1 MQNKW
6 LKRESSALSEGEK
19 RRKKTDPDNAML
31 FWNAAAT
38 MVLNPHTIH
47 SKQFLKYKIIL
58 WLTLKEKYMA
68 SGFNG
73 IGEFS
78 LENMIVNIFVLWHN
92 FTVE

>member
-6 LKRESSALSEGEK
+6 LKRESPALSEGEK

-58 WLTLKEKYMA
+58 
-68 SGFNG
+68 
-73 IGEFS
+73 
-78 LENMIVNIFVLWHN
+78 
-92 FTVE
+92 